1 MKRKLRIHQ
10 TYFYRSGQKS
20 RRGSCYSYTRVIRDD
35 KRRLSVAAKTSV
47 LSFPASKTSP
57 NLHANLPHFFFCVMG
72 EKAITKSRKN
82 VSPFKNWSK
91 VAPQIICATSASW
104 AVLCT
109 GLVRGWSSSAIAQLR
124 ERKNG
129 TLYLEK
135 EEAAWITSLP
145 PLCAI
150 FGSLLIAFPMELYGR
165 RMTLATISLLY
176 VLGFYLMGLS
186 YYLNSVSVLFVGRL
200 ITGLISGASV
210 PTSQIYVSECSSPRV
225 RGALGSFT
233 STFMSF
239 GIVIAYVIGAVVEWQ
254 IMCFV
259 IGSLPI
265 VLGVAMLLMPET
277 PSWLISHNRGPQA
290 KDALQYLRGKYTNI
304 ESEFQRISN
313 NANSQLP
320 KPSYAKILTNGHLM
334 KPLIIS
340 MALMLFQQL
349 SGINAIVF
357 YSASVFQD
365 AGCSL
370 NNFLSSIII
379 AVVAMVFTMISVL
392 LVDRFGRRKLL
403 MISGVCMAVSLTG
416 LGVFVYLKTAS
427 EDLSVVDE
435 TTLAE
440 PSVLSELGWLPLLF
454 LISFI
459 IAYSMG
465 FCTVPQ
471 LIMGELFPLE
481 YRNRL
486 GTISAS
492 FSLGC
497 TFIVVR
503 TFPEMAAIMGLGGV
517 YGLYAACCLI
527 AVVFVAFFLPETKG
541 KTLEEISQ
549 FFVRPTITSSDGIRN
564 ETANDPQLLL
574 KPSTNNNTHSV

>member
-1 MKRKLRIHQ
+1 
-10 TYFYRSGQKS
+10 
-20 RRGSCYSYTRVIRDD
+20 
-35 KRRLSVAAKTSV
+35 
-47 LSFPASKTSP
+47 
-57 NLHANLPHFFFCVMG
+57 MG

-135 EEAAWITSLP
+135 EEAAWISERMLFP
-145 PLCAI
+145 KGS
-150 FGSLLIAFPMELYGR
+150 GSLGLFYIDF
-165 RMTLATISLLY
+165 Y
-176 VLGFYLMGLS
+176 VLWYRNCLRNWSGCRVANNVFRHWIPANCFGCS
-186 YYLNSVSVLFVGRL
+186 NAINAGDTVLAYFSQ
-200 ITGLISGASV
+200 SG
-210 PTSQIYVSECSSPRV
+210 TSGQGC
-225 RGALGSFT
+225 T
-233 STFMSF
+233 S
-239 GIVIAYVIGAVVEWQ
+239 APPW
-254 IMCFV
+254 
-259 IGSLPI
+259 
-265 VLGVAMLLMPET
+265 
-277 PSWLISHNRGPQA
+277 
-290 KDALQYLRGKYTNI
+290 
-304 ESEFQRISN
+304 QRISN

-527 AVVFVAFFLPETKG
+527 
-541 KTLEEISQ
+541 
-549 FFVRPTITSSDGIRN
+549 
-564 ETANDPQLLL
+564 
-574 KPSTNNNTHSV
+574 